1 MDRRT
6 LLSSTGALLG
16 AALAGCLSDSPPA
29 DEDDSPTST
38 ASPTPTPASTLAD
51 TTFSVENVG
60 PGGGEN
66 EASVS
71 FDDGV
76 AIDGTIRGKSGCY
89 TASLG
94 STTYED
100 ASLTL
105 VVESHEKE
113 GSDACTQAIV
123 DVEYA
128 ATFTFEGPLPDTVVV
143 EHDVDGSKTTVAEA
157 TP

>member
-6 LLSSTGALLG
+6 LLSSTGTLLG
-16 AALAGCLSDSPPA
+16 AALAGCLSSSAPA
-29 DEDDSPTST
+29 DEDG
-38 ASPTPTPASTLAD
+38 SPTPTPSPTPSSTLAD
-51 TTFSVENVG
+51 TTFSVETVSS
-60 PGGGEN
+60 GGGEN

-71 FDDGV
+71 FDGDV
-76 AIDGTIRGKSGCY
+76 AVDGTIRGKNGCY

-94 STTYED
+94 STSYED
-100 ASLTL
+100 GSLTV

-123 DVEYA
+123 GIEYT
-128 ATFTFEGPLPDTVVV
+128 ATFAFDGSLPDQVVV
-143 EHDVDGSKTTVAEA
+143 QHDVDGSKTTVAET